1 MQTPTSQIIDRNN
14 LATLP
19 TLPGVY
25 LFRNQTGK
33 VIYVGKAKNLRNRVR
48 SYFQNSRALDPKTQ
62 RLVEKV
68 ASIEVIL
75 VDSEVEALILEAN
88 LIKEHKPRYNVIL
101 RDDKSYPYIR
111 ITNEPYPR
119 VFVTRKIVRDGSR
132 YLGPYTD
139 VKDLRHIMKTMRR
152 VFPVRSCHYY
162 IDDKVIASGKI
173 KLCLDYH
180 IQRCQGPC
188 QGLVSQE
195 EYNQMIHQVEQF
207 LKGKTRDLVHTLRE
221 RMEKAAQEMRF
232 EEAARLRDQ
241 IQMIENYYFKGH
253 KVVLTDFEDRDIV
266 ALAHEDED
274 ACVVVFKI
282 RDGKVVGRQHFY
294 LESVADNTPEQILSS
309 FLKQFYMIADT
320 IPRHLTLPLL
330 PEEADTLRHWLEG
343 KAGGKVYL
351 EIPQRGDKH
360 QLISLA
366 QKNARFLL
374 DELLLQKMKKSD
386 YVAFN
391 VRELQ
396 KALKLDKPPRR
407 IEAFDISNIQGQDAV
422 ASLVTFVNGKP
433 RKSDYR
439 IFKIRTKST
448 PDDFAMMYEAVY
460 RRYKRV
466 QEEGQPMPDLILIDG
481 GRGQLNSALKALQ
494 ELGITHQPIIG
505 LAKRLEEIY
514 HPDLP
519 DPQTLPRRNA
529 GLRLLQH
536 IRDESHRFAVHHF
549 RKQHTKR
556 LLHSPLDDVPGIGP
570 RRKER
575 LLKVFGSLKKIR
587 EASVDE
593 LIQKGNIPRKVA
605 EAVVSILNSSTVT
618 SPEKR

>member
-1 MQTPTSQIIDRNN
+1 MGMTATTTQRITRNDLGN
-14 LATLP
+14 LP
-19 TLPGVY
+19 TQPGVY
-25 LFRNQTGK
+25 LFRDANGK

-48 SYFQNSRALDPKTQ
+48 SYFQKSRNLDPKTQ
-62 RLVEKV
+62 RLVQRV
-68 ASIEVIL
+68 QSIEVIL

-111 ITNEPYPR
+111 ITNEPFPR

-139 VKDLRHIMKTMRR
+139 VKDLRHIMKTLRR
-152 VFPVRSCHYY
+152 VFPIRSCHYH
-162 IDDKVIASGKI
+162 IDDAVIASGKI

-195 EYNQMIHQVEQF
+195 AYNQMINQVEQF
-207 LKGKTRDLVHTLRE
+207 LKGKTRHLIQTLKE
-221 RMEKAAQEMRF
+221 RMQQAAEAMRF

-241 IQMIENYYFKGH
+241 IQMIENYYFKDH
-253 KVVLTDFEDRDIV
+253 KVVLTDFEDRDII
-266 ALAHEDED
+266 ALAHEGED
-274 ACVVVFKI
+274 ACAVVFRI

-294 LESVADNTPEQILSS
+294 LEGVAEKSPEQILSS
-309 FLKQFYMIADT
+309 FLQQFYLIADT
-320 IPRHLTLPLL
+320 IPRHLSLPFL
-330 PEEADTLRHWLEG
+330 PEDADALQHWLEE
-343 KAGGKVYL
+343 KTAHRVYL
-351 EIPQRGDKH
+351 ETPRRGEKH
-360 QLISLA
+360 QLITLA

-386 YVAFN
+386 YVPYN

-396 KALKLDKPPRR
+396 KALKLPTPPRR

-439 IFKIRTKST
+439 IFKIRSKST
-448 PDDFAMMYEAVY
+448 PDDFAMMHEAVY
-460 RRYKRV
+460 RRYKRL
-466 QEEGQPMPDLILIDG
+466 QEEGTPMPDLILIDG
-481 GRGQLNSALKALQ
+481 GRGQLNSALRALT
-494 ELGITHQPIIG
+494 ELGIQDQPIIG

-514 HPDLP
+514 LP
-519 DPQTLPRRNA
+519 DVTEPQTLPRRNA

-536 IRDESHRFAVHHF
+536 IRDESHRFAVYHF
-549 RKQHTKR
+549 RKQHTRR

-570 RRKER
+570 RRKEH
-575 LLKVFGSLKKIR
+575 LLKTFGSLQKIKK
-587 EASVDE
+587 ASVDE
-593 LIQKGNIPRKVA
+593 LVSKGKLPRKVA
-605 EAVVSILNSSTVT
+605 EQVLTLLQ
-618 SPEKR
+618 EE